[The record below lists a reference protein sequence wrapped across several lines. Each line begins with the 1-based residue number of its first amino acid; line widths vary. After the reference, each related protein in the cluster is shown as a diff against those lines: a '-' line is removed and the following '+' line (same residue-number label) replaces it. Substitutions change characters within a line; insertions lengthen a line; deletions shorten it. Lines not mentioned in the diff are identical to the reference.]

1 MRSFPLLEGYRA
13 LAAFMVLTTHVAFT
27 TGATLTPV
35 VGPILGRMDFGVTV
49 FFLLSG
55 FLLYRPWAR
64 AAMRADTAPS
74 IRPYAVRRAARIF
87 PAYWVM
93 VAFTLLVLPA
103 IQPVRL
109 EAWPVHL
116 GMLHIYL
123 PGFTLEGL
131 TQTWSLATEV
141 AFYALLPILAW
152 VAGRRGRGD
161 PDLSMRWQILVLA
174 GAIAISW
181 TFTAFHLLRGDA
193 VTPLA
198 GFWVPRFLDWFAL
211 GMLVSVLQARIEL
224 PNPPRPVVW
233 VRRFAQETGLCLVLA
248 LGLYL
253 VAMTPLAGP
262 LTLAPGTAQAAM
274 AKHGLYGFTALLL
287 LLPGFMGIG
296 ALGARAAR
304 GSWWGRLLTNPVAV
318 YLGTI
323 SYGVF
328 LWHLVLLELIQ
339 DQLDLPDFQGGF
351 WLLLVLVILASVG
364 FATVSWFAIESPCRR
379 WAHRVSSLA
388 TRG

>member
-1 MRSFPLLEGYRA
+1 
-13 LAAFMVLTTHVAFT
+13 
-27 TGATLTPV
+27 
-35 VGPILGRMDFGVTV
+35 
-49 FFLLSG
+49 
-55 FLLYRPWAR
+55 
-64 AAMRADTAPS
+64 
-74 IRPYAVRRAARIF
+74 
-87 PAYWVM
+87 
-93 VAFTLLVLPA
+93 
-103 IQPVRL
+103 
-109 EAWPVHL
+109 
-116 GMLHIYL
+116 
-123 PGFTLEGL
+123 
-131 TQTWSLATEV
+131 
-141 AFYALLPILAW
+141 
-152 VAGRRGRGD
+152 
-161 PDLSMRWQILVLA
+161 
-174 GAIAISW
+174 
-181 TFTAFHLLRGDA
+181 
-193 VTPLA
+193 
-198 GFWVPRFLDWFAL
+198 
-211 GMLVSVLQARIEL
+211 
-224 PNPPRPVVW
+224 
-233 VRRFAQETGLCLVLA
+233 VLA

-328 LWHLVLLELIQ
+328 LWHSVLLELIQ